1 MGLVVLGSEEK
12 NGVFCYCDHCLEQL
26 SGTLTCGAVAS
37 REKGNLLE
45 VVLPSSWN
53 QLWKLPEPFVF
64 QGSRRGVSS
73 PSVI

>member
-12 NGVFCYCDHCLEQL
+12 NGVFCYCDHCPEQL
-26 SGTLTCGAVAS
+26 SGALMCGAMAS
-37 REKGNLLE
+37 REKGNLLQ
-45 VVLPSSWN
+45 VALPSSWN
-53 QLWKLPEPFVF
+53 QPWKLPEPFVF